1 MIFEDL
7 LIPQLMQFFA
17 KYLQGSGLTSA
28 EAHERGPFEFAK
40 WLRNLLPATTT
51 SDAVDFII
59 DDYGVFE
66 EESEEFEEESE
77 ESEVE
82 EAVHIISHLAHSDD
96 NCDWLIPYWSRLIT
110 SFRKPPQHSIVE
122 LYAAFVV
129 RWEDGHVLP
138 FVCVV
143 PEELIQP
150 KGAIN
155 DQLLV
160 HIADVFSS
168 QFADLLTNCSAD
180 DLYTLQSGALSRDA
194 IKRVLSLARDGVLN
208 VEDSERPP
216 LRRALRFLRA
226 VSLPLLPPDALRK
239 ATKNLGGKPVYKSD
253 WRIFPIG
260 GEEDEK

>member
-1 MIFEDL
+1 MISEDL
-7 LIPQLMQFFA
+7 LIPHLMQFFA
-17 KYLQGSGLTSA
+17 QYLQGAGLTSA
-28 EAHERGPFEFAK
+28 EAHERGPYEFVK
-40 WLRNLLPATTT
+40 WLRDSLPPIPMSDSTDFLLDDD
-51 SDAVDFII
+51 DAD
-59 DDYGVFE
+59 VFDE
-66 EESEEFEEESE
+66 EDEEA
-77 ESEVE
+77 EVE
-82 EAVHIISHLAHSDD
+82 EAVHIISHLAHHDD

-122 LYAAFVV
+122 LYAAFVM

-143 PEELIQP
+143 PERLIQP

-168 QFADLLTNCSAD
+168 QFSDLLTNCSAD
-180 DLYTLQSGALSRDA
+180 DLHTLQSGLLSRDA
-194 IKRVLSLARDGVLN
+194 IKKVLAIARDAVLN
-208 VEDSERPP
+208 VEEKERPS

-226 VSLPLLPPDALRK
+226 VSLPLLPPDAIRK
-239 ATKNLGGKPVYKSD
+239 AIRSLGGERVSKSD

>member
-1 MIFEDL
+1 MISEDL
-7 LIPQLMQFFA
+7 LIPHLMQFFA
-17 KYLQGSGLTSA
+17 QYLQGAGLTSA
-28 EAHERGPFEFAK
+28 EAHERGPSEFVK
-40 WLRNLLPATTT
+40 WLRDALPPIPMTDSTDFLFDD
-51 SDAVDFII
+51 DAD
-59 DDYGVFE
+59 VFDE
-66 EESEEFEEESE
+66 EDE
-77 ESEVE
+77 ESEVD
-82 EAVHIISHLAHSDD
+82 EAVHIISHLAHNDD
-96 NCDWLIPYWSRLIT
+96 NCDWLAPYWSRLIT

-122 LYAAFVV
+122 LYAAFVM

-143 PEELIQP
+143 PERLIQP

-168 QFADLLTNCSAD
+168 QFSDLLTNCSAD
-180 DLYTLQSGALSRDA
+180 DLYTLQSGLLSRGA
-194 IKRVLSLARDGVLN
+194 IKKVLAIARDAVLN
-208 VEDSERPP
+208 VEEKERPS

-226 VSLPLLPPDALRK
+226 VSLPLLPPDAVRK
-239 ATKNLGGKPVYKSD
+239 AVRNLDGKRVSKSD